1 MSTVFW
7 IAFGA
12 LWLLVLVQ
20 GVLLLLVYRHFGL
33 LALDTS
39 EGVERDGLL
48 VGQVAPAIVGVN
60 GAGASVTWEPPAG
73 ENAVMLFASPDCGPC
88 AEVLPYV
95 DALSTDSD
103 QELTVLTVVA
113 GPPERAGELIEKF
126 KTNHLCLAEG
136 GNRIF
141 DRYRVRVTPFAFI
154 VGADGRVRN
163 KGVCGSG
170 AKLQRLLEG
179 GGLGTAASGVRA
191 APDEADRWRE
201 TSRQKDVISA

>member
-1 MSTVFW
+1 VSTVFW

-20 GVLLLLVYRHFGL
+20 GILLLLVYRHFGL

-60 GAGASVTWEPPAG
+60 SAGASVPWEPPAG
-73 ENAVMLFASPDCGPC
+73 ESALLLFASTDCGPC

-103 QELTVLTVVA
+103 QRLSVLTVVA

-126 KTNHLCLAEG
+126 KTHHLCLAED

-141 DRYRVRVTPFAFI
+141 DTYRVRVTPFAFI

-163 KGVCGSG
+163 KGVCASG
-170 AKLQRLLEG
+170 AKLRRLLEG
-179 GGLGTAASGVRA
+179 GGLGTAASRVPL
-191 APDEADRWRE
+191 APVEADRWNGG
-201 TSRQKDVISA
+201 SRQKDVISV